1 MDLSW
6 LGPLGAFL
14 AIVGPAA
21 GFLITR
27 ADKKREKREADVIE
41 TLKGRI
47 EELKASV
54 RRLERKISALRRAA
68 GRWREQLIAH
78 DITPDPAEWPEDD
91 DEQ

>member
-14 AIVGPAA
+14 AVLGGGV
-21 GFLITR
+21 GFLIRR
-27 ADKKREKREADVIE
+27 ADAKREKREADVIE

-47 EELKASV
+47 EELTRKLRWWE
-54 RRLERKISALRRAA
+54 RRDNRRTRT
-68 GRWREQLIAH
+68 GDRWRGQLQSEG
-78 DITPDPAEWPEDD
+78 ITPDPPDWPEDD